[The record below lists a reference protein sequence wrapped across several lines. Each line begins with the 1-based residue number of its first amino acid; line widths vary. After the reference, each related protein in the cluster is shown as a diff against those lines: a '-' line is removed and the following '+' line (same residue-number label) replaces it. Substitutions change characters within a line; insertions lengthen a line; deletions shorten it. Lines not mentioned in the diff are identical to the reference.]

1 MGKVVSAMKNC
12 FDHEIV
18 ASALKNCCG
27 QCHENEVSNMVYTLF
42 YHYFYSLIIWPK
54 GPLKQVE
61 IKFKYR
67 IHNILSIL
75 HF

>member
-1 MGKVVSAMKNC
+1 MGKVVSALKNC

-42 YHYFYSLIIWPK
+42 YHYFYSLITWTK
-54 GPLKQVE
+54 VE
-61 IKFKYR
+61 MKFKCR